1 MKKKEHLLRKQYLK
15 LTISSLKEKRNI
27 IMKIT
32 VRQLKQLIR
41 EQVEEMAMS
50 KGPTGGGADK
60 LVPAVRNELKS
71 IIKALGGVQRDD
83 VSNTGLQI
91 GNDILSLMDKDES
104 GMIEDLR
111 DDRDFREALD
121 YLSGGTADISDARV
135 VLKAL
140 KTLLRNGP
148 ELELEPVEVDL
159 KPKETNVLKLGVGRA
174 GGKAFTIEKI
184 KKMNINDLAS
194 LGYESMG
201 NSDDFGMRKPDFKAN
216 TVEIRGTVYE
226 IEDAQDDGYD
236 NVILHVR
243 NPKTRM
249 SNSFKISR

>member
-1 MKKKEHLLRKQYLK
+1 
-15 LTISSLKEKRNI
+15 
-27 IMKIT
+27 MKIT

-41 EQVEEMAMS
+41 EQVEEMTMS
-50 KGPTGGGADK
+50 KGSNGGVSDK
-60 LVPAVRNELKS
+60 LDPRAVRKKLES
-71 IIKALGGVQRDD
+71 IIRDLEALRPGDD
-83 VSNTGLQI
+83 PRGSVSDAGYKI
-91 GNDILSLMDKDES
+91 GDDILSLMDKDAS
-104 GMIEDLR
+104 GMIENLKYSNY
-111 DDRDFREALD
+111 EYSNALD

-140 KTLLRNGP
+140 KTLFRNGP

-216 TVEIRGTVYE
+216 TVEIRGKVYE
-226 IEDAQDDGYD
+226 IEDAQDDGY

-243 NPKTRM
+243 NPKTRI

>member
-1 MKKKEHLLRKQYLK
+1 
-15 LTISSLKEKRNI
+15 
-27 IMKIT
+27 MKIT

-41 EQVEEMAMS
+41 EQVEMAMS
-50 KGPTGGGADK
+50 EGPTGGGADK

-71 IIKALGGVQRDD
+71 IIRDLGGVRRDD
-83 VSNTGLQI
+83 VSDTGLQI
-91 GNDILSLMDKDES
+91 GNDILSLMDKDAS
-104 GMIEDLR
+104 KMIEKLR
-111 DDRDFREALD
+111 YSDFEFSNALD

-140 KTLLRNGP
+140 KTLFRNGP

>member
-1 MKKKEHLLRKQYLK
+1 
-15 LTISSLKEKRNI
+15 
-27 IMKIT
+27 MKIT

-41 EQVEEMAMS
+41 EQVEMAMS
-50 KGPTGGGADK
+50 EGPTGGGADK

-71 IIKALGGVQRDD
+71 IIKNLKKIQRDD
-83 VSNTGLQI
+83 VSDTGLQI
-91 GNDILSLMDKDES
+91 GNDILSLMDKDAS
-104 GMIEDLR
+104 GMIEDLRR

-140 KTLLRNGP
+140 KTLFRNGP